1 MAARTIAQTDTLE
14 TFRLQFNALSSQDF
28 GDIAT
33 LSGAISST
41 NLVDAMNETIG
52 IATSTA
58 GFTIEDS
65 SSTQQIVG
73 GGDTL
78 RVLGTTNEIEAVV
91 SATDTLTIGL
101 PNNVTI
107 GNNLTVTN
115 DLTVTNTANIGSLNT
130 ASISSVDST
139 TVTVSDNF
147 SVTGSSTLG
156 TIFINGNTINTT
168 DSTSLTLGSN
178 TIVDGSLNVVGGSTL
193 GNAIIGVPGQ
203 YDVTTTSGFFSVDAI
218 FYLAPTRP
226 IVFEGTTDDNFETTL
241 RAIDATADRLI
252 YLPNENGTIITTGS
266 VDAITES
273 MMANDAIGSA
283 ELKSVVELIIY
294 NSSGTPLK
302 TLYGAGA

>member
-1 MAARTIAQTDTLE
+1 MAARTILQTDTLE

-33 LSGAISST
+33 LSGAISAT
-41 NLVDAMNETIG
+41 NIVDAMNETIG

-65 SSTQQIVG
+65 SSTQQIIG

-78 RVLGTTNEIEAVV
+78 RVLGTSNEIEAVV

-115 DLTVTNTANIGSLNT
+115 DLTVSNTANIGSLNT
-130 ASISSVDST
+130 ATISSVDST
-139 TVTVSDNF
+139 TVTVNDNF
-147 SVTGSSTLG
+147 SVSGNSTLG

-168 DSTSLTLGSN
+168 DSTTLTLGTN
-178 TIVDGSLNVVGGSTL
+178 TVVDGSFGVVGGSTL
-193 GNAIIGVPGQ
+193 GNVKLGIPGQ
-203 YDVTTTSGFFSVDAI
+203 YDLTSTSGFFSVDATL
-218 FYLAPTRP
+218 YLAPNRP
-226 IVFEGTTDDNFETTL
+226 LVFEGATADDFETTL
-241 RAIDATADRLI
+241 RPVDATADRLI
-252 YLPNENGTIITTGS
+252 YIPNENGTIITTGS
-266 VDAITES
+266 TDAITES

-283 ELKSVVELIIY
+283 ELKSVVQLIIY

>member
-1 MAARTIAQTDTLE
+1 MAARTILQTDTLE

-33 LSGAISST
+33 LSGAISAT
-41 NLVDAMNETIG
+41 NIVDAMNETIG

-65 SSTQQIVG
+65 SSTQQIIG

-78 RVLGTTNEIEAVV
+78 KVFGTSNEIEAVV

-115 DLTVTNTANIGSLNT
+115 DLTVSNTANIGSLNT
-130 ASISSVDST
+130 ATISSVDST
-139 TVTVSDNF
+139 TVTVNDNF
-147 SVTGSSTLG
+147 SVSGNSTLG

-168 DSTSLTLGSN
+168 DSTTLTLGSN
-178 TIVDGSLNVVGGSTL
+178 TVVDGSFSVVGGSTL
-193 GNAIIGVPGQ
+193 GNVKLGIPGQ
-203 YDVTTTSGFFSVDAI
+203 YDLTSTSGFFSVDATL
-218 FYLAPTRP
+218 YLAPNRP
-226 IVFEGTTDDNFETTL
+226 LVFEGATADDFETTL
-241 RAIDATADRLI
+241 RPVDATADRLI
-252 YLPNENGTIITTGS
+252 FIPNENGTIITTGS
-266 VDAITES
+266 TDAITES

-283 ELKSVVELIIY
+283 ELKSVVQLIIY